1 MPFIREL
8 NFHILIINHHLP
20 PLRESQCLIISVME
34 DVTLQLLLAYF
45 TLAHCY
51 YRLMLL
57 PPLDV
62 PLLAEA
68 FCVHT

>member
-8 NFHILIINHHLP
+8 NFHILIISHHLP
-20 PLRESQCLIISVME
+20 PLRESQRLIISVME

-51 YRLMLL
+51 YRLLLL